1 MAVEKTEK
9 SFLTVYH
16 RVGCHLCEQ
25 MTASLRL
32 LQKELDF
39 DFELVD
45 IDQDERLRER
55 YNADVPVVVL
65 NDEVICFHFFEEA
78 SLRQHLE

>member
-1 MAVEKTEK
+1 MCAEKTEK
-9 SFLTVYH
+9 SCLTVYY

-25 MTASLRL
+25 MAASLRL
-32 LQKELDF
+32 LQRELDF
-39 DFELVD
+39 SFELVD
-45 IDQDERLRER
+45 IDQDEQLRER

-65 NDEVICFHFFEEA
+65 NGEVICFHFFEEE